1 MDSLHG
7 LHGATLHTCNALV
20 RERNEVKR
28 FSANR
33 REKATGMR
41 RWDPEPGDREWG
53 TFSVDMQPKLVKGL
67 Q

>member
-20 RERNEVKR
+20 RQCQEVKR
-28 FSANR
+28 FSADR

-41 RWDPEPGDREWG
+41 WRDPEPGDCEWG
-53 TFSVDMQPKLVKGL
+53 TFSVDMQPQLVKGL

>member
-20 RERNEVKR
+20 RQCKEVKR
-28 FSANR
+28 FSADR

-41 RWDPEPGDREWG
+41 RWDPKSCHREGG
-53 TFSVDMQPKLVKGL
+53 TFSVDMEPKLVKGL